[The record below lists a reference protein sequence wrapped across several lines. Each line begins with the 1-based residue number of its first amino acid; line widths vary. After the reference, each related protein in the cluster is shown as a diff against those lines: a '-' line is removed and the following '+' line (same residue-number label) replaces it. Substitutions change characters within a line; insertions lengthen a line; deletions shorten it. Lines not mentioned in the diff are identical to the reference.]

1 MSASQTPAVILSLGA
16 VLRVASA
23 IASFP
28 TPPHSG
34 YHLSGR
40 ASGFEGWYHR
50 LTVDDASLSFIY
62 SIFDAADETSPRHGC
77 HMQVCGPDG
86 AVTWQEGPAASFWAD
101 DRKLALGKSFR
112 GVAFSKMASPAAF
125 GRFVQDG
132 FQLSSTRHQG
142 VLRDGSARW
151 SYEVA
156 PQADGLCPS
165 TSQMNAGLILSAMAW

>member
-1 MSASQTPAVILSLGA
+1 MRS
-16 VLRVASA
+16 R
-23 IASFP
+23 
-28 TPPHSG
+28 
-34 YHLSGR
+34 
-40 ASGFEGWYHR
+40 W
-50 LTVDDASLSFIY
+50 
-62 SIFDAADETSPRHGC
+62 
-77 HMQVCGPDG
+77 

-101 DRKLALGKSFR
+101 NRKLALGKSFR

-165 TSQMNAGLILSAMAW
+165 TSQVNASLILSAMAW